1 MMNTKILMRI
11 LGPATLGGGL
21 WLKATSG
28 C

>member
-1 MMNTKILMRI
+1 MKTLVWIL
-11 LGPATLGGGL
+11 LSAAVTSGL